1 MANPILTGLTYV
13 AIAILVFLALVGLIK
28 SRYRIFTNRDF
39 VLLFRRGKL
48 VKQGYGGGH
57 FIIPFIDEIIV
68 LTTTIQ
74 TQAIQ
79 ASEVITSENQDV
91 VIKGFVVWRIEDPV
105 KAYQSISGSQN
116 TGVMNEIN
124 NTLSQLVE
132 SIIRTTVARLTL
144 DQVLRERSLIIAA
157 ILEELLPVVGP
168 LGIVINT
175 AEIRH
180 VDVVDQD
187 LFNDL
192 QEKYRQEAKL
202 KAAQV
207 KIETDKEIQK
217 KQANSDQEVR
227 IFRAQQEESAGTR
240 ELEKEKILIEQQ
252 EKMMLAEEKK
262 LRAVQKMEKERQAI
276 IAELNKK
283 TLKIDSETQ
292 LIQVELDAE
301 SKKRREI
308 LEKVQVEA
316 EKKKLMAA
324 AEAESIRMK
333 AKAQQEAVELA
344 AAAEANRLMV
354 LAEAKKKNLL
364 AEAEGKKAVLMAE
377 AEGLREKVKAQ
388 GYVNEAMIMQEL
400 IKQLPEIAASM
411 KVGDINWLNMPGSNQ
426 NGDSPLGIIPKNMV
440 QIMGLA
446 KTFGLDLEQ
455 LIATIRGKSVPQLGD
470 VPTEEASKV
479 AKTESKEAPAQ
490 KAGQNGKIEAK

>member
-1 MANPILTGLTYV
+1 MADPITTG
-13 AIAILVFLALVGLIK
+13 AMWAGIAAAGIILLIIIIK
-28 SRYRIFTNRDF
+28 SRYRIYTNRDF

-48 VKQGYGGGH
+48 VRQGYGGGY
-57 FIIPFIDEIIV
+57 FVIPFIDEIIV

-79 ASEVITSENQDV
+79 ASEVITAENQDV

-144 DQVLRERSLIIAA
+144 DQVLRERSLIITA

-180 VDVVDQD
+180 VDVVDQN

-192 QEKYRQEAKL
+192 QEIYRQEAKL
-202 KAAQV
+202 KAARV

-227 IFRAQQEESAGTR
+227 IFRAEQEEIAGIR
-240 ELEKEKILIEQQ
+240 ELEKERSLIEEQ
-252 EKMMLAEEKK
+252 ERMMLAEEKK

-276 IAELNKK
+276 ISELNKK
-283 TLKIDSETQ
+283 KLRIDAETK

-301 SKKRREI
+301 SKKKREI
-308 LEKVQVEA
+308 LENVQVEA
-316 EKKKLMAA
+316 EKKRLM
-324 AEAESIRMK
+324 AEAEAEAIRLK
-333 AKAQQEAVELA
+333 AKAEQEAVELQA
-344 AAAEANRLMV
+344 KAEAKRLEIV
-354 LAEAKKKNLL
+354 AEAKKKNLL
-364 AEAEGKKAVLMAE
+364 AEAEGRKAVLMAE

-400 IKQLPEIAASM
+400 IKQLPAIASSM
-411 KVGDINWLNMPGSNQ
+411 KVGDINWLNMPGGAK
-426 NGDSPLGIIPKNMV
+426 NGESPLGIIPKNMV

-455 LIATIRGKSVPQLGD
+455 LIASIRGKELPKVEMKELE
-470 VPTEEASKV
+470 VEEK
-479 AKTESKEAPAQ
+479 ESSE
-490 KAGQNGKIEAK
+490 NGKPIEAK